1 MWLSGNWLS
10 PGRICWGTGGHSLL
24 TSLWSASHL
33 CSFFPMIDDLVL
45 TRSDL
50 SPLPVLW
57 DQLLASRP
65 SLLSDL
71 QVVPGA
77 TYTCFS
83 WCTVHLATRQDLQFH
98 PSQGAE
104 KGLGKWRCIE
114 RGCCLHVL
122 FYFVAHMVSITIW
135 WQRQAWGPL
144 HVCPVRKI
152 WKNRHMVLIAAI
164 AGW

>member
-1 MWLSGNWLS
+1 
-10 PGRICWGTGGHSLL
+10 
-24 TSLWSASHL
+24 
-33 CSFFPMIDDLVL
+33 MIDDLVL

-122 FYFVAHMVSITIW
+122 FYFVAHMVSITI
-135 WQRQAWGPL
+135 
-144 HVCPVRKI
+144 
-152 WKNRHMVLIAAI
+152 
-164 AGW
+164 